1 MQPKYVEGRKKNQ
14 LNGNSLNLNEK
25 HLRPIQRGF
34 KLSPETK
41 FYQGLLGADH
51 ISITLFEL
59 PYISPSVST
68 SISLHSFL
76 FGKLPF

>member
-51 ISITLFEL
+51 ISITLFE
-59 PYISPSVST
+59 
-68 SISLHSFL
+68 
-76 FGKLPF
+76 

>member
-1 MQPKYVEGRKKNQ
+1 MQPEYVEGRKKNQ
-14 LNGNSLNLNEK
+14 LNGNSLNEK

-34 KLSPETK
+34 KLSPEPK

-59 PYISPSVST
+59 PYVSPSVST

-76 FGKLPF
+76 FAKLPF